1 VQAYMKF
8 KGVEEFGEE
17 QGRKLLGQALAFN

>member
-1 VQAYMKF
+1 MKF